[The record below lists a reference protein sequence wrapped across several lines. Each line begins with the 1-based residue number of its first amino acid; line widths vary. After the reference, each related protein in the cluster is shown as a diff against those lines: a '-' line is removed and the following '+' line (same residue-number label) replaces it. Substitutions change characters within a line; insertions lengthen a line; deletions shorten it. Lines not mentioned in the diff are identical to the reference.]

1 MRLFVHLNAHGQR
14 HFVGILENTGHKIL
28 FEYAPD
34 FLKTD
39 FQLSPFHLPLR
50 RGAMEETKR
59 TFDGLFGLFNDSL
72 PDGWGL
78 LLLDRAL
85 QKKGIRLEDS
95 IPLQRLAMT
104 GANGMGALEYTP
116 ESPCNGMTKDIDLD
130 ALASDALSILCDEPM
145 PTDRLDE
152 LISLNGSSAGA
163 RPKILVNVSDDKET
177 LSTTTGEA
185 WLIKFR
191 SQNDPSDAG
200 LEEYIY
206 SQIARNAGLEMP
218 MTHLFPSD
226 ICSGYFGVQRFDRMG
241 PVKIHTHTA
250 CGLLHA
256 SHREPSLSYES
267 LLKMTQ
273 VLTKDMQEVLKMAR
287 LMVFNVKI
295 GNRDDHS
302 KNFSYLMDAQGQW
315 HMAPAYD
322 LTPAQGFNDEHTT
335 MVNGKGKNI
344 TNEDLIQA
352 ATLAGIPVQKMR
364 DIIEDVD
371 AAVADIDHVRTRVL
385 NNLEN
390 NGPRP

>member
-1 MRLFVHLNAHGQR
+1 MRLFVHVNAHGQR
-14 HFVGILENTGHKIL
+14 HFVGILENIGHRIL

-34 FLKTD
+34 FIKTD
-39 FQLSPFHLPLR
+39 IQLSPFYLPLR
-50 RGAMEETKR
+50 AGAVEETKR

-116 ESPCNGMTKDIDLD
+116 ESPRNGMTKDIALD
-130 ALASDALSILCDEPM
+130 ALASDALSILCNEPV

-152 LISLNGSSAGA
+152 LIGLNGSSAGA
-163 RPKILVNVSDDKET
+163 RPKILVNVSEDRET
-177 LSTTTGEA
+177 LSTTEGEP

-191 SQNDPSDAG
+191 SQNDSTDAG

-218 MTHLFPSD
+218 ATHLFPSD

-241 PVKIHTHTA
+241 HKKIHTHTA

-273 VLTKDMQEVLKMAR
+273 ILTKDMQEVLKMAR

-295 GNRDDHS
+295 GNKDDHS
-302 KNFSYLMDAQGQW
+302 KNFSYLMDTQGQW

-322 LTPAQGFNDEHTT
+322 LTPACGFNDEHTT
-335 MVNGKGKNI
+335 MVNGKGKDI
-344 TNEDLIQA
+344 TAKDLIQA
-352 ATLAGIPVQKMR
+352 ATQADIPAQKMR
-364 DIIEDVD
+364 AIIEDVE
-371 AAVADIDHVRTRVL
+371 AAIADIEHVRASVL
-385 NNLEN
+385 DNLGN